1 MDMLR
6 AAIVLLAALAGMAQ
20 AAEDRV
26 YLLATANLGGSN
38 LAQSVFLHEPDI
50 TTLADCEAARLQGI
64 RERDWARYHHVFM
77 RDRMQ
82 GFTVQRQYRCVLSAQ
97 LIDAW
102 YDKDRYDH
110 AYLITVDAGAHL
122 RLRKTSSLAVCTGL
136 LGDLSDSAREQAQCA
151 KSNQRLLGEP

>member
-1 MDMLR
+1 MLR
-6 AAIVLLAALAGMAQ
+6 AAIVCLVALAGIAQ

-38 LAQSVFLHEPDI
+38 LSQSVFLHEPEI
-50 TTLADCEAARLQGI
+50 TTLADCETARLQGI
-64 RERDWARYHHVFM
+64 RERDWARYHHIFM

-82 GFTVQRQYRCVLSAQ
+82 GYTVQRQYRCVVSTQ

-110 AYLITVDAGAHL
+110 AYLITVDAEARL
-122 RLRKTSSLAVCTGL
+122 QLRKTSNLAACTGL
-136 LGDLSDSAREQAQCA
+136 LESLSSSAREQAQCT
-151 KSNQRLLGEP
+151 KSNQRLLSEQ